1 MRGVALV
8 ELLVAMLLTLLVV
21 TAVVAL
27 AVPARRTFQ
36 AQPEISDLHQ
46 RLRVAVDA
54 LTRDLRMAGAGVA
67 PDAAPAVM
75 PYRVGPREGDP
86 DRGVFY
92 RPGVVSMMYV
102 PAADTIAVSR
112 TYYLR
117 PDLAT
122 GVLQLTRYDGILTD
136 LPVVDG
142 LAALELTYFDDG
154 GAPLDPPLLQDGPW
168 LPSDPDVGPFDMDLL
183 RVRRVRARVR
193 VAGARGVADHEL
205 QFDVALRNRDGT

>member
-8 ELLVAMLLTLLVV
+8 ELLVAMLLTLLVA

-36 AQPEISDLHQ
+36 VQPEISDLHQ

-54 LTRDLRMAGAGVA
+54 LTRDLQVAGAGIA
-67 PDAAPAVM
+67 PDAAPAVL

-86 DRGVFY
+86 DMGIFY
-92 RPGVVSMMYV
+92 RPGVVSMMFV

-117 PDLAT
+117 PDPAT
-122 GVLQLTRYDGILTD
+122 GVLQLTRYDGIQTD
-136 LPVVDG
+136 LSVVDG
-142 LAALELTYFDDG
+142 LVALDLTYFDDG
-154 GAPLDPPLLQDGPW
+154 DAPLDHALLQDGPW
-168 LPSDPDVGPFDMDLL
+168 MPSDPDVGPFDMDLL

-193 VAGARGVADHEL
+193 VGGARGVPDQEL
-205 QFDVALRNRDGT
+205 QFDVALRNRDGA